1 MLRKTMIIFPAAL
14 VAAMPFAAMAE
25 TMSPSEL
32 QMFNGA
38 TLSLQQAGDAAL
50 AAQQGKLAEVSFD
63 DEQNGRAAWEAVVI
77 SADGKSW
84 TMMIDANNGEVFAK
98 ALSSAM
104 DDHQDNAD
112 EQDDDDQDGETN
124 DG

>member
-1 MLRKTMIIFPAAL
+1 M
-14 VAAMPFAAMAE
+14 V
-25 TMSPSEL
+25 
-32 QMFNGA
+32 

-63 DEQNGRAAWEAVVI
+63 DEQNGRASWEAVVI
-77 SADGKSW
+77 SADGQSW

-112 EQDDDDQDGETN
+112 EQDDEDQDGETN